1 MHELSIVMSIIEITE
16 SEINKAG
23 GGIAEEIELDIGTLS
38 TIEMEAFD
46 FAWQQGV
53 IGTVLED
60 AELHVNRIEG
70 RAKCLECAIEFHIDN
85 LYDSCPDCGGF
96 FNQIIQGKELKV
108 KTISVVGSQE
118 SGVGSRNSLNTILN
132 K

>member
-1 MHELSIVMSIIEITE
+1 MHELSIVMSIIEIAE

-23 GGIAEEIELDIGTLS
+23 GGIVEEIELDIGKLS

-53 IGTVLED
+53 KGTMLED
-60 AELHVNRIEG
+60 VKLNVNRIEG
-70 RAKCLECAIEFHIDN
+70 LAKCLDCDLEFPIEN
-85 LYDSCPDCGGF
+85 YYDSCPVCSGH

-108 KTISVVGSQE
+108 KTI
-118 SGVGSRNSLNTILN
+118 TIQSTVDS
-132 K
+132 